1 MALHLLSTEDGWR
14 DRGRISNSI
23 SVVAIRKEAMVR
35 RHHIAGTT
43 AVLAVVL
50 AVSGCGRK
58 NNTEITTT
66 ENSIEVPYSEQSTT
80 DYENTTAYESTGETE
95 SIAMEEGMV
104 RSLLTGEL
112 IDEDIACRRPL
123 AVMINNIEA
132 SLPQCGI
139 SRAEVIFEGQCEGGV
154 TRLMAVFQDYDEIT
168 SIGSIR
174 SCRDYFP
181 FLAAEYDAAYFHFG
195 QSDFSLEFLS
205 DPKLRAFNG
214 MNGEYNYVRRADRVS
229 PHNVFTTP
237 GDLVTAM
244 VNNNVSIYLD
254 EDYEAPMQ
262 FNASTEPIDYPDAR
276 KCITLNTGYEYN
288 DAYFVYNEDDGL
300 YYRYEYGKPQIDE
313 MTGEQLAVSNII
325 FKLVPGEQYWNGSPL
340 YLLTGEGTGLYV
352 TNGTAQWIKWSK
364 QTDGVNTNLGCNYT
378 YGYGPTTYMYMD
390 GTEITFNRGKTWICI
405 YELEDKELI
414 MISDK

>member
-1 MALHLLSTEDGWR
+1 MQKQHKLSRAKLNKGLYM
-14 DRGRISNSI
+14 
-23 SVVAIRKEAMVR
+23 SVVTIGKDYMIR
-35 RHHIAGTT
+35 RHLITRVA
-43 AVLAVVL
+43 AVLAIALVI
-50 AVSGCGRK
+50 SGCRRK
-58 NNTEITTT
+58 DNTEVTTPA
-66 ENSIEVPYSEQSTT
+66 ENSTEVVSSEQSTKE
-80 DYENTTAYESTGETE
+80 YEGTKETESTGEAE
-95 SIAMEEGMV
+95 SSTQEEGKA
-104 RSLLTGEL
+104 RSLLTGEW
-112 IDEDIACRRPL
+112 IDENIAYRRPL

-132 SLPQCGI
+132 GLPQCGI
-139 SRAEVIFEGQCEGGV
+139 SRADVIFEGQCEGGI
-154 TRLMAVFQDYDEIT
+154 TRLMAVFQDYDDIT

-214 MNGEYNYVRRADRVS
+214 MNGEYKYVRRTDRIS

-237 GDLVTAM
+237 DDLVTAM
-244 VNNNVSIYLD
+244 VNSNVSLYLD

-262 FNASTEPIDYPDAR
+262 FNTSTEPIDYMNVE
-276 KCITLNTGYEYN
+276 KCITLKTGYEYN

-300 YYRYEYGKPQIDE
+300 YYRHEYGEPQIDE

-364 QTDGVNTNLGCNYT
+364 ETDGVNTNLGCNYT

-390 GTEITFNRGKTWICI
+390 GTEITFNQGKTWICI
-405 YELEDKELI
+405 YESEDKELI
-414 MISDK
+414 EISDK

>member
-1 MALHLLSTEDGWR
+1 MQKQHKLSRAKLNKGLYM
-14 DRGRISNSI
+14 
-23 SVVAIRKEAMVR
+23 SVVTIGKDYMIR
-35 RHHIAGTT
+35 RHLITRVA
-43 AVLAVVL
+43 AVLAIALVI
-50 AVSGCGRK
+50 SGCRRK
-58 NNTEITTT
+58 DNTEVTTPAENNTEVV
-66 ENSIEVPYSEQSTT
+66 SSDQSTKEN
-80 DYENTTAYESTGETE
+80 ENTKETE
-95 SIAMEEGMV
+95 STRENESSTQEDGKV
-104 RSLLTGEL
+104 RSLLTGEW
-112 IDEDIACRRPL
+112 IDENIAYQRPL

-154 TRLMAVFQDYDEIT
+154 TRLMAVFQDYDDIT

-214 MNGEYNYVRRADRVS
+214 MNGEYKYVRRTDRIS

-237 GDLVTAM
+237 DDLVTAM
-244 VNNNVSIYLD
+244 VNSNVSLYLD

-262 FNASTEPIDYPDAR
+262 FNTSTEPIDYMNAE
-276 KCITLNTGYEYN
+276 KCITLKTGYEYN
-288 DAYFVYNEDDGL
+288 DAYFVYNENDGL
-300 YYRYEYGKPQIDE
+300 YYRYEYGEPQIDE

-364 QTDGVNTNLGCNYT
+364 ETDGVNTNLGCNYT

-390 GTEITFNRGKTWICI
+390 GTEITFNQGKTWICI

-414 MISDK
+414 EISDK